1 MNDPSKELPAVPESK
16 GRAKPAYTPPPQR
29 RSKTT
34 LSNPPWFVPVMLG
47 LMVVGLLWVVTFY
60 VTSSNYPIPNFGYKN
75 LIIGFGLMISG
86 FMMTMRWR

>member
-1 MNDPSKELPAVPESK
+1 MCDPSKELPAVPESK

-29 RSKTT
+29 RSKAN

-47 LMVVGLLWVVTFY
+47 LMLVGLLWVVTFY
-60 VTSSNYPIPNFGYKN
+60 VTATDYPIPNIGYYN
-75 LIIGFGLMISG
+75 LAIGFGLMISG